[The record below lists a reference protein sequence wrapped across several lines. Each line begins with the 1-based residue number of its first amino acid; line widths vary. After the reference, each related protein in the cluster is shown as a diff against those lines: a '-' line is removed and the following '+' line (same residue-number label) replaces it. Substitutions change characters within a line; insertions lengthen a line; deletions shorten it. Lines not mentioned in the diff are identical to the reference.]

1 MAGSPAA
8 ASKDSSTADVRPH
21 AWAWAP
27 ALRSAAVNPALGM
40 LLTDEYAAG
49 ALDIVSPD
57 LRTFSYFFDV
67 DSAGLYE
74 VHA

>member
-1 MAGSPAA
+1 MHGHGHP
-8 ASKDSSTADVRPH
+8 PF
-21 AWAWAP
+21 
-27 ALRSAAVNPALGM
+27 AVDPALGM
-40 LLTDEYAAG
+40 LRTDEYAAG
-49 ALDIVSPD
+49 ALDIVSPE